1 MRPKGSSVELE
12 RRRRDAVALLKRG
25 VKVSVV
31 AKALRV
37 SVVSVGRWRKAVRN
51 GAIAALAA
59 KPHSG
64 RPPKM
69 TDIQRRRLTQ
79 VLLKGPRYHGFA
91 TELWTL
97 DRVAMVVERKFGV
110 HYHPSAIWHILKGLG
125 WSCQKPQCRAR
136 ERDEE
141 VIRRWRRYK
150 WPNIKKGRESRENDT
165 VSG

>member
-69 TDIQRRRLTQ
+69 TDIQRRRLTHFRQ
-79 VLLKGPRYHGFA
+79 
-91 TELWTL
+91 
-97 DRVAMVVERKFGV
+97 
-110 HYHPSAIWHILKGLG
+110 
-125 WSCQKPQCRAR
+125 
-136 ERDEE
+136 
-141 VIRRWRRYK
+141 
-150 WPNIKKGRESRENDT
+150 
-165 VSG
+165 